1 MRQSPFP
8 PVKASAATCMK
19 NGKIRKALAD
29 HGDDG
34 TAARHVLHF
43 LVIGDAATCSKVEM
57 AHDLR
62 PFGFEID
69 LAKYDNGVIAEEVRE
84 VASADFNSLTQSLSD
99 IADARGWHYDGFECA
114 VEVAAKP
121 APADSGWQRFSLK
134 RMLAK
139 QG

>member
-8 PVKASAATCMK
+8 PVKASAATRMK
-19 NGKIRKALAD
+19 NGKVRNALAD
-29 HGDDG
+29 HADNG

-43 LVIGDAATCSKVEM
+43 LVKGDAATCSKARM

-69 LAKYDNGVIAEEVRE
+69 LSKFDNGVIAEENRE
-84 VASADFNSLTQSLSD
+84 VASADFDSLTQALSD
-99 IADARGWHYDGFECA
+99 MAQERGWHYDGFECA
-114 VEVAAKP
+114 VEAVAKP
-121 APADSGWQRFSLK
+121 APAKSGWQRFSLQK
-134 RMLAK
+134 MFAR